1 MAILLATA
9 LACVG
14 AAQAQPYPAKLIRLI
29 VPTAPGGGTDLLGR
43 VLAQQ
48 LTEALGQSVVV
59 DNRGGAGTTL
69 GAAIAAKA
77 PADGYT
83 LLIHHV
89 SLGFNATFYRKL
101 PYDTLRD
108 FAPISLL
115 AGQPYLVVVHPSLP
129 VKSIRELVALAAA
142 RPHQITYASGGAG
155 SGPFIA
161 TELLKQVARIDL
173 VHVPYRGSGPAFSD
187 LMGGQVHAMV
197 ATVSLALPHAITGR
211 VRALAVTSPQRAPA
225 APAIPT
231 VLESGG
237 LNYEF
242 VGWYGLLAPA
252 GTPASVVARLADEVA
267 KIMRT
272 RDVRDKLSTDGLD
285 PGTNSPATRE
295 LCRRPNFGFSQ
306 HRTHGILPRS
316 ACPQQPVARNRKWRT
331 AFTLSADQQASSD
344 RENQ

>member
-129 VKSIRELVALAAA
+129 VKSVRELIALAKANPGQLNYSSVGVGSSSHIA
-142 RPHQITYASGGAG
+142 VELFNSMAGVNIVRITYK
-155 SGPFIA
+155 A
-161 TELLKQVARIDL
+161 TAQALTDVI
-173 VHVPYRGSGPAFSD
+173 S
-187 LMGGQVHAMV
+187 GQVQLTINDIGLV
-197 ATVSLALPHAITGR
+197 APHVKAGKL
-211 VRALAVTSPQRAPA
+211 RALAITSAEPSVLAPGL
-225 APAIPT
+225 PT
-231 VLESGG
+231 VSASG
-237 LNYEF
+237 
-242 VGWYGLLAPA
+242 V
-252 GTPASVVARLADEVA
+252 
-267 KIMRT
+267 
-272 RDVRDKLSTDGLD
+272 
-285 PGTNSPATRE
+285 PGYAAATI
-295 LCRRPNFGFSQ
+295 S
-306 HRTHGILPRS
+306 GI
-316 ACPQQPVARNRKWRT
+316 
-331 AFTLSADQQASSD
+331 
-344 RENQ
+344 